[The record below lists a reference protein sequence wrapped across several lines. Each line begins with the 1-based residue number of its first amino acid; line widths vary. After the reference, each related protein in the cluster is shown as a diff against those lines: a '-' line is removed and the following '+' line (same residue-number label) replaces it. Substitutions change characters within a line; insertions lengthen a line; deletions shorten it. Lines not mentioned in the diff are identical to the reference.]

1 MKIEITE
8 HFRDK
13 LKRQVHYISLDK
25 PLAAKKFNKS
35 IFAKIRG
42 ISANPKINRKS
53 IFFEDENIIR
63 DLVVKGYLIV
73 YEILPAKDKIVVFG
87 FYKWEEK
94 L

>member
-13 LKRQVHYISLDK
+13 LKRQIQYISLHK
-25 PLAAKKFNKS
+25 PTAARKFNQS
-35 IFAKIRG
+35 IFANIKK

-53 IFFEDENIIR
+53 IFFEDENIR

-73 YEILPAKDKIVVFG
+73 YEILPAENRIVVFG

>member
-1 MKIEITE
+1 MKIEVTKQ
-8 HFRDK
+8 FRNK
-13 LKRQVHYISLDK
+13 LKRQVQYISSDK

-53 IFFEDENIIR
+53 IFFEDENIR

>member
-1 MKIEITE
+1 MKIEVTE
-8 HFRDK
+8 QFRNK
-13 LKRQVHYISLDK
+13 LKRQVQYIYSDK

-35 IFAKIRG
+35 IFSKIRG
-42 ISANPKINRKS
+42 ISVNPKINRKS
-53 IFFEDENIIR
+53 IFFEDENIR

>member
-8 HFRDK
+8 HFRNK
-13 LKRQVHYISLDK
+13 LKRQIQYISLDK
-25 PLAAKKFNKS
+25 PLAARKLNKS
-35 IFAKIRG
+35 IFAKIKG
-42 ISANPKINRKS
+42 LVTNPKINRKS
-53 IFFEDENIIR
+53 IFFDDENIR

-73 YEILPAKDKIVVFG
+73 YEILPSENKIIIFG

>member
-35 IFAKIRG
+35 IFAKIKS

-53 IFFEDENIIR
+53 IFFEDENIR

-73 YEILPAKDKIVVFG
+73 YEILPDENRIVVFG

>member
-1 MKIEITE
+1 MKIEVTE
-8 HFRDK
+8 QFRNK
-13 LKRQVHYISLDK
+13 LKRQVQYISSDK

-53 IFFEDENIIR
+53 IFFEDENIR